1 MKMLCRKDIN
11 IVSTSLSYFTL
22 QTKINALNEV
32 GLKDLKPLF
41 EAWKKFVRALD
52 KDMTTAIKGL
62 KQMWRENE
70 FYLKDA
76 GAVALK
82 SWENFM

>member
-1 MKMLCRKDIN
+1 MSAILNKIFN
-11 IVSTSLSYFTL
+11 L
-22 QTKINALNEV
+22 QAKINALNEV

-62 KQMWRENE
+62 KQMWKQNE
-70 FYLKDA
+70 FYIKDA
-76 GAVALK
+76 GEVLIK
-82 SWENFM
+82 SWERFM

>member
-1 MKMLCRKDIN
+1 M
-11 IVSTSLSYFTL
+11 
-22 QTKINALNEV
+22 NEV
-32 GLKDLKPLF
+32 GLKDLQPLF
-41 EAWKKFVRALD
+41 EAWKKFLHALD

-70 FYLKDA
+70 FYLMDA

-82 SWENFM
+82 SWEKVM

>member
-11 IVSTSLSYFTL
+11 IVSTSLSFFTL

-41 EAWKKFVRALD
+41 EAWKNFVHALD
-52 KDMTTAIKGL
+52 KDM
-62 KQMWRENE
+62 KQMWRETE
-70 FYLKDA
+70 FYLKDFFFCKPK
-76 GAVALK
+76 GK
-82 SWENFM
+82 ST